1 MNSDGKNRTSS
12 QPDAKKKIYSFEKEG
27 FVLTISEDSLTA
39 TIDFITPQ
47 NETELISSKIILD
60 ELSKLEIKT
69 ELNEELI
76 KNSVSEF
83 NNTKKNITNVV
94 IAKGK
99 EPKDGTDGWFEITA
113 NNNSENQSFNKEKN
127 KSYKIINPVITVK
140 QDDLIAVIHTPE
152 QGKNGVDVFGKIIP
166 AAEGKNVPV
175 KLGENVFVKDD
186 DVTKIYSKVDG
197 FIEYKNN
204 MFSVK
209 DVLTIYG
216 DIDYH
221 SGNIFGYGSL
231 KVLGN
236 VLNGFYLSLKNSIE
250 IGGYI
255 GDAILEAGNH
265 IKAQGGF
272 LGVGS
277 GVIKA
282 GGDVELK
289 FIQEQKVYSR
299 GSLTFV
305 REIVQSKIYVKDK
318 IIGKGNHASIIGG
331 YAIAGNSIEIYSAG
345 NEYGTNT
352 IIEVGYDYELK
363 ETLIKNRVKLNELK
377 KNLKKIDSEIIEF
390 AHMKRLN
397 ESMYNKMKELAD
409 KHKQVLEEIKL
420 LNEENKRL
428 IQTVR
433 KPSNAFIKINSIV
446 YSGTKIIINRKNL
459 LIKENLTAKTFV
471 LSEDNEIIAK

>member
-1 MNSDGKNRTSS
+1 MNPDGKNRTSS
-12 QPDAKKKIYSFEKEG
+12 QQDSKKKIYSFEKEG
-27 FVLTISEDSLTA
+27 FIISVSEDSLTA
-39 TIDFITPQ
+39 SIDFNTPQ
-47 NETELISSKIILD
+47 NESGLISSKIIFE

-69 ELNEELI
+69 EVNEELI
-76 KNSVSEF
+76 KSLVSEF
-83 NNTKKNITNVV
+83 NNTKKNIINII

-113 NNNSENQSFNKEKN
+113 NNNFENQSFNKEKN
-127 KSYKIINPVITVK
+127 KSYKIINPVVTVK
-140 QDDLIAVIHTPE
+140 QDDLIAVIHSPE

-166 AAEGKNVPV
+166 AAEGKNVAV

-186 DVTKIYSKVDG
+186 DATKIYAKVDG
-197 FIEYKNN
+197 FIEHKNN
-204 MFSVK
+204 LFSVK

-236 VLNGFYLSLKNSIE
+236 VLNGFYLSLKNNIE

-272 LGVGS
+272 LGVGN

-331 YAIAGNSIEIYSAG
+331 YTIAGNSVEIYSSG

-377 KNLKKIDSEIIEF
+377 RNLKKIDGEIIEF

-397 ESMYNKMKELAD
+397 ETMYKKMKELAD
-409 KHKQVLEEIKL
+409 NHKQLLAEIKM
-420 LNEENKRL
+420 LNDENKQL

-433 KPSNAFIKINSIV
+433 KPSNAFIKINSTA
-446 YSGTKIIINRKNL
+446 YAGTRLIINRKNL
-459 LIKENLTAKTFV
+459 LIKEKLTAKTFV
-471 LSEDNEIIAK
+471 LSEDNEIITK